1 MDYLDFYS
9 LKDHPFALSADDRFY
24 FNSAQH
30 TRVLTKMK
38 YTIDERR
45 GLGVLVGDLGTGK
58 TTLARRL
65 LEEMDESAYE
75 ATLLAITHPAAT
87 AQWVLGKIAAQIG
100 IETPADSR
108 NAVLEQIYNRLVEI
122 DEAGKKTVVLI
133 DETQM
138 LRQKEIM
145 IELRGLLDMEPDG
158 HKLITFILC
167 GTEEIDEGLATY
179 KPLQQQV
186 SARCRISAFP
196 PSTTAEY
203 VRHRMGVGGTK
214 KAVFADNTY
223 DIIHRFSGGIPRVI
237 NIICDNAMLEG
248 CLLKKVTID
257 KALLEEV
264 VADLNLQDTTKDTAK
279 ESAAEPAA

>member
-65 LEEMDESAYE
+65 LEEMDESTYE
-75 ATLLAITHPAAT
+75 AALLAVTHPAAT

-100 IETPADSR
+100 VETPADNR
-108 NAVLEQIYNRLVEI
+108 NDLLEQIYNRLVAI
-122 DEAGKKTVVLI
+122 DETGKKTVVLI
-133 DETQM
+133 DEAQM

-145 IELRGLLDMEPDG
+145 IELRGLLNMEPDG
-158 HKLITFILC
+158 HKLITFILF
-167 GTEEIDEGLATY
+167 GTDEIDEGLATY

-186 SARCRISAFP
+186 SARCRVSAFP
-196 PSTTAEY
+196 AQTTAEY
-203 VRHRMGVGGTK
+203 VRHRMSVSGTK
-214 KAVFADNTY
+214 KAVFAEGAY
-223 DIIHRFSGGIPRVI
+223 DVIHRFSGGIPRVI

-248 CLLKKVTID
+248 CLLKKTTID
-257 KALLEEV
+257 EALLKEV
-264 VADLNLQDTTKDTAK
+264 VSDLNLQDTTEQNPA
-279 ESAAEPAA
+279 EEVAA

>member
-1 MDYLDFYS
+1 MDYLDFYR

-24 FNSAQH
+24 FNSEQH

-65 LEEMDESAYE
+65 LEEMDESTYE
-75 ATLLAITHPAAT
+75 AALLAVTHPAAT
-87 AQWVLGKIAAQIG
+87 ARWVLGRIAAQIG
-100 IETPADSR
+100 VDAPADDR
-108 NAVLEQIYNRLVEI
+108 NALLGQIYNRLVEI
-122 DEAGKKTVVLI
+122 DDTGKKTVVLI
-133 DETQM
+133 DEAQM

-145 IELRGLLDMEPDG
+145 VELRGLLNMEPDG
-158 HKLITFILC
+158 HKLMTFILF
-167 GTEEIDEGLATY
+167 GTDEIDEGLATY

-196 PSTTAEY
+196 AQTTAEY
-203 VRHRMGVGGTK
+203 VRHRMDVSGTK
-214 KAVFADNTY
+214 TAVFDESTY
-223 DIIHRFSGGIPRVI
+223 DIIHRFSGGVPRII

-248 CLLKKVTID
+248 CLMKRATID
-257 KALLEEV
+257 EALLKEV
-264 VADLNLQDTTKDTAK
+264 VADLNLQDTTDQR
-279 ESAAEPAA
+279 AAFDVAA